1 MTQQDIDRRKLFAQ
15 LCEALDK
22 VRYGEIIVKVENG
35 KVIWIETRERQRVG

>member
-1 MTQQDIDRRKLFAQ
+1 MTQQDIDRHKLFAQ